1 MQSKFISGAAFV
13 ALLGAAAMAQP
24 QDPKP
29 AGDKPMP
36 KAQPTAPAQMPM
48 AAFCYKASDVVG
60 ADVRN
65 ASGVIGEV
73 EDLVVDPMTGRID
86 YAVVS
91 LKERGPDQWHAVPW
105 STLSVPAAMPDKKDA
120 KDMAKPEFMLNADAA
135 RLKAAPGFSKDKW
148 PDINGPAWRSEVD
161 TYYDARGNARNG
173 DTIGEF
179 HALRASELLKTEL
192 YTTSKEKL
200 GGIADLAIDPKNGR
214 VAYAVVSTGG
224 FLGMGDKLHAI
235 PWEAIKPA
243 ADVDGKVKKG
253 DNLTV
258 NLTKEKLKAA
268 PEFKNNEWARMSD
281 RAWVSELYTYYGA
294 KPYWTGSMDTND
306 RDTKSGTPPTSK
318 PEPKDKNPH

>member
-1 MQSKFISGAAFV
+1 MHSKFISGAAFV

-24 QDPKP
+24 QDPNPKP

-36 KAQPTAPAQMPM
+36 KAESTASAQMPM

-65 ASGVIGEV
+65 ATGVIGEV

-91 LKERGPDQWHAVPW
+91 LKERGADQWHAVPW
-105 STLSVPAAMPDKKDA
+105 STLSVPAAMPTDKKDV
-120 KDMAKPEFMLNADAA
+120 AKPEFALNVDAS
-135 RLKAAPGFSKDKW
+135 RVKNAPGFPKDKW

-161 TYYDARGNARNG
+161 SHYDARGAARG
-173 DTIGEF
+173 DTISEF
-179 HALRASELLKTEL
+179 HGLRASELLKTEL
-192 YTTSKEKL
+192 YTKSKEKL
-200 GGIADLAIDPKNGR
+200 GGISDLAVDPKNGR
-214 VAYAVVSTGG
+214 ITYAVVSTGG

-235 PWEAIKPA
+235 PWEAIRPA

-258 NLTKEKLKAA
+258 DLNKDRLMKA
-268 PEFKNNEWARMSD
+268 PEFKDSEWARMSD
-281 RAWVSELYTYYGA
+281 RAWVSELYTYYGV
-294 KPYWTGSMDTND
+294 KPYWAGSTTPSD
-306 RDTKSGTPPTSK
+306 RETKSANPPAPK
-318 PEPKDKNPH
+318 PEPKEKKPQ